1 MGKKS
6 GTFVSFAG
14 VHPDEVAYKKASG
27 SKVLEDINDLSF
39 EIWGENYADTPEYL
53 ALFENKSRDRGMIRA
68 DLLEIVRERRK
79 CKEPTTSSED
89 TRVDL

>member
-1 MGKKS
+1 MSKKS

-14 VHPDEVAYKKASG
+14 VHPNEVASKKAGG
-27 SKVLEDINDLSF
+27 SKVLEDIKDLSF
-39 EIWGENYADTPEYL
+39 EIWGENYADTAEYL

-79 CKEPTTSSED
+79 SKEQPTSSDD